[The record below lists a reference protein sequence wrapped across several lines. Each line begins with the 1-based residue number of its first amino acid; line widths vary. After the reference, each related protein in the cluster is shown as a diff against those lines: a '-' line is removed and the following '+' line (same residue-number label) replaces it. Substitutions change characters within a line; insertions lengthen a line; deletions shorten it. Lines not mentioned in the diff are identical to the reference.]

1 MTQKNQVNHPERNTL
16 FPEKLLDELK
26 AYCLVH
32 ELGMMQFGDE
42 QVQCIMIGHKDT
54 GIVDAAIITAHML
67 LSGVVHG
74 GIAQGNAEIQAVL
87 VREPK
92 DSKPS

>member
-1 MTQKNQVNHPERNTL
+1 MPQKSHDPNEL
-16 FPEKLLDELK
+16 FPSKLLDDLK
-26 AYCLVH
+26 VYCLANG
-32 ELGMMQFGDE
+32 LGMMQFGDE
-42 QVQCIMIGHKDT
+42 RVQCIMVGSESL